1 MRFISFTPDSALH
14 LPRYGVLD
22 VDGQAVLELSN
33 HPTLPGDLL
42 GFIAAG
48 PPALVEAAEAVAS
61 SALASHPLRDITLLP
76 PLPRPNSLRDF
87 YAFEQHVATAHAN
100 RGRAVPPEWYEI
112 PVFYFSNP
120 FSAYGPEAAVPRP
133 RYTNTLDYELEVAA
147 IIGTAGR
154 DLQPENALEHIF
166 GFTIFNDWSAR
177 DIQRK
182 EMKVGLGPAKG
193 KDFASS
199 FGPAI
204 VTPDELTAFATGRP
218 GVYNLAMVARVN
230 GEVTAR
236 GNWADIHF
244 DFGQLLARASDEVML
259 YPGDI
264 IGSGTVGTGC
274 LLETTRGQGPWLEPG
289 DVVELEIEQLG
300 ILSNTII

>member
-1 MRFISFTPDSALH
+1 MRFVTFALDTAPNH
-14 LPRYGVLD
+14 TRYGVLD
-22 VDGQAVLELSN
+22 GEGYAVLDLSS
-33 HPTLPGDLL
+33 HPDLPGDLL

-48 PPALVEAAEAVAS
+48 PPARTLATDSLAAGQLV
-61 SALASHPLRDITLLP
+61 SHPLRDLMLLP

-100 RGRAVPPEWYEI
+100 RGREVPAEWYEI

-120 FSAYGPEAAVPRP
+120 FSTYGSEAAVPRP
-133 RYTNTLDYELEVAA
+133 PYTQELDYELEVAA
-147 IIGTAGR
+147 VVGKEGR
-154 DLQPENALEHIF
+154 NIQPEEALDHIF

-177 DIQRK
+177 DIQRR

-199 FGPAI
+199 FGPAL
-204 VTPDELTAFATGRP
+204 VTPDELAPFARERP
-218 GVYNLAMVARVN
+218 GVYNLSMTARIN
-230 GEVTAR
+230 GQERAR
-236 GNWADIHF
+236 GNWADIHY
-244 DFGQLLARASDEVML
+244 DFGQLLARAAEEVTL

-274 LLETTRGQGPWLEPG
+274 LLETTRGQGPWLQPG
-289 DVVELEIEQLG
+289 DIVELEIEQLG